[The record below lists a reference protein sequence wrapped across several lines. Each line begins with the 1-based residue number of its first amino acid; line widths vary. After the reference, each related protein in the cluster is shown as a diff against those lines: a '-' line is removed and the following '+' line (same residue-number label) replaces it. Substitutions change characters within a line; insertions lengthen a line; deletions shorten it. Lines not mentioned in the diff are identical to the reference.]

1 MEAFIIAND
10 RNEISLAN
18 LTDVPPFL
26 RFNAI
31 KIYYGDYEE
40 GRKTIEENCQFV
52 GNFLEPLKD
61 ALKDSKSIR
70 FFGCINRNGNK
81 SFGNYSALL
90 NYLSESI
97 LPIFDSS
104 RRYEFR
110 IGFCSDGEFAT
121 TVTSSIMEM
130 SQIKQC
136 SNLKIELRTS
146 FLADPKQLPLEAI
159 SNWLNRKIDYGMKFI
174 ARSPQ
179 EIFLKIYMTF
189 IQNAMEICDQ
199 ITKVTRFNFKSLFLF
214 DFSFNYYINEEINL
228 FFPKL
233 CH

>member
-31 KIYYGDYEE
+31 KIYYEE

-52 GNFLEPLKD
+52 GNYLEPLKD
-61 ALKDSKSIR
+61 ALKDSKAIR
-70 FFGCINRNGNK
+70 FYGCIDRNSNK

-90 NYLSESI
+90 NYLRETF
-97 LPIFDSS
+97 LPIFNSS
-104 RRYEFR
+104 HRYEFR
-110 IGFCSDGEFAT
+110 ICFCSDQEFAT

-130 SQIKQC
+130 YQIKQC

-159 SNWLNRKIDYGMKFI
+159 SNWLNRKIDYWMKFI

-199 ITKVTRFNFKSLFLF
+199 MTTVHSI
-214 DFSFNYYINEEINL
+214 
-228 FFPKL
+228 
-233 CH
+233 